1 MRIKLSNLIQFTFA
15 GCKIETDRI
24 AYVMQNNANNVEVAD
39 ARQFWPRLI
48 ADFLENSVQWV
59 MPTRENAANH
69 EIAHEIEVVE
79 DDVPQRISCNYYKPL
94 SLIQSN
100 SMKSNEMIRNYSR
113 IFLSTDITKMNSKIF
128 YLIEYERG
136 PRFMTSKETKKKW
149 SHLIIEYLEPKLIQ

>member
-1 MRIKLSNLIQFTFA
+1 MFTFA

-24 AYVMQNNANNVEVAD
+24 AYVMQNNANNVEVADAAD

-69 EIAHEIEVVE
+69 EIAHEIEVEE
-79 DDVPQRISCNYYKPL
+79 DDVPQRISCNSRL
-94 SLIQSN
+94 FNQIQWN
-100 SMKSNEMIRNYSR
+100 DQKLLKIF
-113 IFLSTDITKMNSKIF
+113 FLSTDITKMNSKIF

-149 SHLIIEYLEPKLIQ
+149 AHLIIEYLEPKLIQWIRYMK